1 MKEDCARDLKGRHV
15 ISVLLY
21 PGTEM
26 IAVDKQT
33 LVMPFGFFFGI
44 ESVLYG

>member
-1 MKEDCARDLKGRHV
+1 M
-15 ISVLLY
+15 SVLLY

-26 IAVDKQT
+26 TAIDKRT

-44 ESVLYG
+44 EGH